1 MVESSKAALLIMV
14 LLETIH
20 ANADMEDIQKDL
32 SPLVKSLVP
41 ADNDKGDQISFMTAS
56 SRKKQPEHEQ

>member
-32 SPLVKSLVP
+32 SPLVKPLVP
-41 ADNDKGDQISFMTAS
+41 ADSDKGDQILFMTAS